1 MLEVHPP
8 HHPTHTWKEFFIHI
22 ATICVGL
29 LIAIGLEQSVEA
41 VHRHAERREL
51 IRDMHAEAERNLQV
65 MAPDIKVVTS
75 YEHWTLAVLNM
86 LTAATPANGV
96 ITVTLPSQSP
106 ALPTYQ
112 PSRTVWTVAKANG
125 KVALLSENLAEIY
138 SRVDYEAD
146 EYVKSH
152 DERVKAEA
160 SEIAVETRLRIQV
173 EPEVT
178 LHLSTADRDELARAL
193 AVVYTT
199 SHNTNHWLMSW
210 AGATNGIAHDA
221 STQDDM
227 NAYMRQ
233 YVKAMGQ

>member
-1 MLEVHPP
+1 MLDVHPP

-41 VHRHAERREL
+41 VHRHGERLEL
-51 IRDMHAEAERNLQV
+51 IREMHTEAERNLQV

-75 YEHWTLAVLNM
+75 YEHWTLVVLNM
-86 LTAATPANGV
+86 LTAATPASGS

-106 ALPTYQ
+106 PLPTHQ

-125 KVALLSENLAEIY
+125 RVALLSEDLAEIY

-146 EYVKSH
+146 EYVKSR

-160 SEIAVETRLRIQV
+160 SETAVETRLRIQV
-173 EPEVT
+173 EPNAT
-178 LHLSTADRDELARAL
+178 LHLATADRDELARAL
-193 AVVYTT
+193 ALVYTT
-199 SHNTNHWLMSW
+199 SHNTNYWLLSW

-221 STQDDM
+221 STQDEM

-233 YVKAMGQ
+233 YAKTTGQ